1 MIYFIC
7 YNDFQIM
14 QALIYALQNDKKVI
28 IYLVGLAE
36 ENYNNDSF
44 VTFKEVNKQFFNLS
58 LILHYYNFT
67 PNDLELYRVVNDLD
81 KELHVFQDIKSLFAI
96 GRDNV
101 FLHEIGDATYKQNN
115 SNLYG
120 EDDGITVFRHVM
132 QSDKFKSKRHQH
144 WNFTKDLQEDKE
156 LRLKAL
162 RAFKKVSLPNIIPSK
177 KSILFIHN
185 EPDDKY
191 TYKDKIAINKA
202 LSDLFRSITKSGYE
216 LWIKAHHKRKSS
228 IRFENYTD
236 KIIANVPLELIPN
249 LEDFTYLISVRNNAL
264 ENISKL
270 NCINALSREEIME
283 NKNNWKNLY
292 LDGIQI
298 LKSSLKLT

>member
-14 QALIYALQNDKKVI
+14 QALLYALQNDKKVI
-28 IYLVGLAE
+28 VYLMGLAE

-58 LILHYYNFT
+58 LVLHYYNFT
-67 PNDLELYRVVNDLD
+67 PNDLELYRVINDID
-81 KELHVFQDIKSLFAI
+81 KELHVFQDIKSLFST

-115 SNLYG
+115 KNLYG
-120 EDDGITVFRHVM
+120 EDDGATVFRHVM
-132 QSDKFKSKRHQH
+132 QSDKFKSKRHKH
-144 WNFTKDLQEDKE
+144 WNFTKDLQENKD

-162 RAFKKVSLPNIIPSK
+162 RVFKKVSLPKNSPSK

-185 EPDDKY
+185 EPDNKY
-191 TYKDKIAINKA
+191 SYKDKMEINNA
-202 LSDLFRSITKSGYE
+202 LSDLFKSITNSGYE

-236 KIIANVPLELIPN
+236 KIIANIPLELIPN

-292 LDGIQI
+292 LGGIQI
-298 LKSSLKLT
+298 LKNSLNLT